1 MQYKVA
7 LYLDFSAGS
16 RVSCIVSIVR
26 DLIRKKNCP
35 DRHLSLVHYC
45 VSLASVL
52 PPKRNKPNAIFVL
65 IVLGNLRKAILTF
78 HLSHISK
85 QQRSDCKPDK
95 IKTQKHA
102 TKIVQ
107 CKDILLQ
114 LSAALMDG
122 ENTRLPEQVPKSS
135 ELAHTIQS

>member
-1 MQYKVA
+1 MLQYKVA

-26 DLIRKKNCP
+26 DLIRKKIAP

-95 IKTQKHA
+95 IKTQKQKLFNA
-102 TKIVQ
+102 RIF
-107 CKDILLQ
+107 
-114 LSAALMDG
+114 SF
-122 ENTRLPEQVPKSS
+122 S
-135 ELAHTIQS
+135 

>member
-26 DLIRKKNCP
+26 DLIRKKDCP

-78 HLSHISK
+78 HLSHINAASDKGLIASQIRLRRRNKNCSMQGYSPSVKRRTDGRRKYSASGAGAEK
-85 QQRSDCKPDK
+85 Q
-95 IKTQKHA
+95 
-102 TKIVQ
+102 
-107 CKDILLQ
+107 
-114 LSAALMDG
+114 
-122 ENTRLPEQVPKSS
+122 
-135 ELAHTIQS
+135 